1 MTDRERLELAEVF
14 ARVLDTRMK
23 SLYKE
28 LVAMT
33 VEILNQF
40 ANDMAKAMEGENS
53 RAMERFQQ
61 MRAQKEREVYEVI
74 SKEQKEADRA
84 GELMA
89 QGLSAFAGSTESSG
103 GT

>member
-14 ARVLDTRMK
+14 AKVLDARMK

-28 LVAMT
+28 LVGMT

-40 ANDMAKAMEGENS
+40 ASDMAKIMEGQNS
-53 RAMERFQQ
+53 RAIERFQQ
-61 MRAQKEREVYEVI
+61 MRAQKEREVYEII
-74 SKEQKEADRA
+74 SKDRKEADRA

-89 QGLSAFAGSTESSG
+89 QGLSAFADGNKT
-103 GT
+103 T